1 MRKLSIVETLGLD
14 EPHVRLEQARLAILG
29 DPYTPRSKWGL
40 SSLKIY
46 RPVLSVRTWAGHKP
60 ANRKVPI
67 TNFFNR
73 TQTPISQGWSVRKT
87 QVCDFRGKTATYD
100 SHNGTD
106 FTIPPGI
113 KVCAPAAGVVRRVSS
128 EFHRGGLKILID
140 HGQGLITT
148 SGHLGR
154 SLVKEGDEVELG
166 QVIALSGYS
175 GIDALVA
182 FPWSPPHVHFNVW
195 LNGVP
200 VDPFAKPEEES
211 VWVHRNDPKPAQSN
225 DHDSY
230 IADAWNEEALD
241 EIIQSCVDPV
251 LRHELTDIAAL
262 EERACHTIFKRNYF
276 PTRFESS
283 RSPYLDEYQRKPRL
297 YLPFHRDEY
306 DGVSL
311 LD

>member
-14 EPHVRLEQARLAILG
+14 EPHIRLEQARMAILG
-29 DPYTPRSKWGL
+29 DPYTPRSKWGI

-46 RPVLSVRTWAGHKP
+46 RPILSVRTWAGHKP
-60 ANRKVPI
+60 ADRKVPI

-73 TQTPISQGWSVRKT
+73 TQTPVSQGWSVRKT

-113 KVCAPAAGVVRRVSS
+113 KVCAPASGVVRRVSS

-140 HGQGLITT
+140 HGHGLITT

-154 SLVKEGDEVELG
+154 SLVKEGEEVELG

-211 VWVHRNDPKPAQSN
+211 IWVHRNDPRPALPGDRDAYS
-225 DHDSY
+225 
-230 IADAWNEEALD
+230 ADGWNKEALE

-251 LRHELTDIAAL
+251 LRHELMNIDGL

-283 RSPYLDEYQRKPRL
+283 RSPYLDEFQRKPRL

-306 DGVSL
+306 DGVTL